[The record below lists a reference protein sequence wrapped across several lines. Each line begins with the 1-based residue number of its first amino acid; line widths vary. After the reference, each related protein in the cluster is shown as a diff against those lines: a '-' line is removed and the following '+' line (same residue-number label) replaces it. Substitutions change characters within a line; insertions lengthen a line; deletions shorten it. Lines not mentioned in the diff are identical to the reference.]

1 MCASV
6 YEMGTLNFTLEHK
19 SPINV
24 NGVTLDPKPDWTF
37 DDLISELH
45 SLQLK
50 QAATVKSPIFTKTQ
64 PRDFPKKSK
73 VFVMRAPDYGDTVV
87 DDEENQ
93 DPNMVVGKRFGCAD
107 YYVSDSDS
115 DSSEDELALEGT
127 QVHLMD
133 PVGLLEG
140 LLYERELEHQNWV
153 EEEIRRTIDLLEMD
167 LLNENGRLNSAHMQ
181 LERLAEVRREMDRKS
196 DTQYRRKIAEALD
209 NHLIAV
215 QRNHEHKS
223 QIEER
228 KIRNDAAFEEA
239 KRKEKAIQEEKVRQ
253 EKAKAE
259 AEALKR
265 RTEEAQKEAER
276 QVKKEAEAK
285 KVFETTKPSVDEKD
299 LRSKPNSIVEPL
311 KETKDRDS
319 SIRAADRALKAEA
332 ERQQKYNNLVQK
344 KEALGLSS
352 DKDFRSFEQQ
362 IGRHIKQIAGSR
374 ENLRKKATEL
384 SKIINDP
391 SCPQVVSVIAFAKKM
406 VSRFESVGANFDSTA
421 FACGHV
427 IVLVTSQV
435 PLAMDIFLAELHKAC
450 IYTVPKHIVKQKSGL
465 NEEAYQKALGYREE
479 DGKIESKE
487 QYLSRLESFM
497 KLYGALVQT
506 DIDGVRNLHGIE
518 EGWAWL
524 ARLLNSLPANLYTAV
539 AVNAF
544 LKMAGFKLYRKFK
557 SQFGKILNLI
567 SNNFVGV
574 LEQRGHQDL
583 AKVIMEIKLY
593 INNKQYL
600 KEPEGW
606 QMQTS
611 LLSGDERVLDSDSNY
626 HQNQYYQN
634 QYYYQGNR
642 W

>member
-1 MCASV
+1 MI
-6 YEMGTLNFTLEHK
+6 LEHK
-19 SPINV
+19 SPVNV
-24 NGVTLDPKPDWTF
+24 NGLTLDPKPDWTF

-45 SLQLK
+45 SLQLM

-64 PRDFPKKSK
+64 PRDFLKKSK
-73 VFVMRAPDYGDTVV
+73 AFVMRVPDYEDTVV
-87 DDEENQ
+87 HDEENQ
-93 DPNMVVGKRFGCAD
+93 NPNVVAGKRFGCAD

-115 DSSEDELALEGT
+115 SEDELALEGT
-127 QVHLMD
+127 QAHLMD

-167 LLNENGRLNSAHMQ
+167 LLNENGRLTSAHMQ
-181 LERLAEVRREMDRKS
+181 LERLAEVRREMDRKL

-285 KVFETTKPSVDEKD
+285 KVSETTKPNVEEKD

-344 KEALGLSS
+344 KEAMGLSS

-374 ENLRKKATEL
+374 ENLRKKAHEL

-391 SCPQVVSVIAFAKKM
+391 SCPQVVSVTAFAKKM

-435 PLAMDIFLAELHKAC
+435 PLAMDIFLAELHRAC

-465 NEEAYQKALGYREE
+465 NEEAYQKALGYREEE

-557 SQFGKILNLI
+557 SQFVKILNLI
-567 SNNFVGV
+567 STNFVGV